1 MHAPVEPDFMNVGAP
16 MRVALFIDS
25 DVFAGT
31 ERHMVELAGALK
43 VQASL
48 VVSIA
53 CPSASPLN
61 RLAHDLGLETVPVE
75 KRGLVD
81 VPAILLLRKLL
92 ATGRLDLIHAH
103 NGRTALSAAV
113 ARRFAG
119 RGSVV
124 ATQHFIDPA
133 HAGRVGLS
141 AGFSRMAHR
150 WVQRQTDQY
159 IAVSQAAQKAM
170 IEREGNLAGKVTVV
184 PNGISAPDPAALVSP
199 AEIRDRFGIPR
210 DVLLIV
216 CAARLNAEKGIATL
230 IEAMG
235 PVTAGVPGVRC
246 VIAGDGPDRE
256 ALEAQ
261 IRKAPWGSQILLA
274 GFHKDALSII
284 NAADLFVLPSRAEP
298 FGLVILEAM
307 SLGKPVV
314 STAAGGPLEIVKPGE
329 TGLLV
334 PPGNPTA
341 MADAIITMLR
351 NAGLRKSSGDNG
363 LLRFQRQFTARAMAH
378 ATLRVYERA
387 VHTPKFVVPG
397 S

>member
-1 MHAPVEPDFMNVGAP
+1 MHAPAEPDFMNVGAP

-61 RLAHDLGLETVPVE
+61 RLARDLGLETIPVE

-170 IEREGNLAGKVTVV
+170 IEREGEGVLLYLAQEGRGIGLLNKLRAYKLQEEGLDTVEANEKLGFPMDLRDYGLGAQILFDLGVRQLLLLTNNPKKVVGLAGYGLKIVETV
-184 PNGISAPDPAALVSP
+184 P
-199 AEIRDRFGIPR
+199 IR
-210 DVLLIV
+210 
-216 CAARLNAEKGIATL
+216 
-230 IEAMG
+230 IEANVHNKAYLRTKRNKMG
-235 PVTAGVPGVRC
+235 
-246 VIAGDGPDRE
+246 
-256 ALEAQ
+256 
-261 IRKAPWGSQILLA
+261 
-274 GFHKDALSII
+274 
-284 NAADLFVLPSRAEP
+284 
-298 FGLVILEAM
+298 
-307 SLGKPVV
+307 
-314 STAAGGPLEIVKPGE
+314 
-329 TGLLV
+329 
-334 PPGNPTA
+334 
-341 MADAIITMLR
+341 
-351 NAGLRKSSGDNG
+351 
-363 LLRFQRQFTARAMAH
+363 
-378 ATLRVYERA
+378 
-387 VHTPKFVVPG
+387 HTI
-397 S
+397 